1 MYIAVALCLPRQGR
15 QECSF
20 NLSTLPGWHS
30 AFTYIVQE
38 PPTHGLC
45 ELLNSITGEV
55 VIKQIDQLGITL
67 SISVTKL
74 KKESLARTLKE
85 ESPAPCAEMVE
96 KWN

>member
-1 MYIAVALCLPRQGR
+1 MRQESLPRR
-15 QECSF
+15 
-20 NLSTLPGWHS
+20 HS

-38 PPTHGLC
+38 PPTYGLC
-45 ELLNSITGEV
+45 ELLNSITGKV
-55 VIKQIDQLGITL
+55 VVKQIDKLGIIL

-74 KKESLARTLKE
+74 KEESLARMLKE